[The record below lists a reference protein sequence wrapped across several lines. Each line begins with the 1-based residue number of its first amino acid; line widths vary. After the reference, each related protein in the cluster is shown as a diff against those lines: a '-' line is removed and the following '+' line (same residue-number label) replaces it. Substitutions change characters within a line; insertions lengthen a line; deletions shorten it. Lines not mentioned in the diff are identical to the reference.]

1 MKRNAISMFA
11 VVALLAMA
19 GSSFAQAPQGA
30 PPAQGQGRGDGQ
42 GQGRQGGGGRGRG
55 PAAPACTNLACD
67 VQADWARSMRL
78 LLTTAEA
85 MPEDKWSYKSTPAQ
99 RSFGE
104 QVMHIVQIDQKLL
117 GGLGGKT
124 PAPSI
129 NTKATSRADV
139 LAALR
144 QSLEYGQAVIKEF
157 DDQGLLERV
166 PGMFLGASASRVR
179 LINFS
184 MSHSQDVYGQ
194 MVVYLRLNGIVPPA
208 SNPA

>member
-1 MKRNAISMFA
+1 MRRVVPMVMGVLFA
-11 VVALLAMA
+11 LATAA
-19 GSSFAQAPQGA
+19 GTHAEAPEGGPQG
-30 PPAQGQGRGDGQ
+30 QGQGRG
-42 GQGRQGGGGRGRG
+42 GGGRGG
-55 PAAPACTNLACD
+55 APACTTLACD

-78 LLTTAEA
+78 LTTTAEA
-85 MPEDKWSYKSTPAQ
+85 MPEANWNYKATPAQ
-99 RSFGE
+99 RTFGE

-117 GGLGGKT
+117 SGLGAKT
-124 PAPSI
+124 PPPQI
-129 NTKATSRADV
+129 NLKATSRADV

-144 QSLEYGQAVIKEF
+144 QSLEWGAAVIKEF
-157 DDQGLLERV
+157 DDQQLLERV

-194 MVVYLRLNGIVPPA
+194 LVVYLRLNGITPPA

>member
-1 MKRNAISMFA
+1 MKRGLTM
-11 VVALLAMA
+11 VVGFVFVLAMGA
-19 GSSFAQAPQGA
+19 GAFAQAPA
-30 PPAQGQGRGDGQ
+30 AGQGRGDGQ
-42 GQGRQGGGGRGRG
+42 GRGGGGRGGGRG
-55 PAAPACTNLACD
+55 GPACTNLACD
-67 VQADWARSMRL
+67 VQADWARSVRL
-78 LLTTAEA
+78 LTTTAEA

-117 GGLGGKT
+117 AGLGGKT
-124 PAPSI
+124 PAPTI
-129 NTKATSRADV
+129 NLKATTRADV
-139 LAALR
+139 LDALR
-144 QSLEYGQAVIKEF
+144 QSLAYGEAVIKEF

-194 MVVYLRLNGIVPPA
+194 MVVYLRLNGITPPA